1 MRRSRPIIILS
12 VVVLAIVG
20 LVWWGLHT
28 VRLRVMD
35 AYSVIQL
42 ESVRGALL
50 QYQEQFGG
58 MPGAVMDGGA
68 WHEVMARGWLLNP
81 EMLRPPRA
89 NGQCVVCVGYVEGL
103 SATILQERGIDP
115 ATQLWLYEL
124 PECVNGA
131 TLAVVTFDGRARLE
145 SRAEVVAWIERVQNA
160 AK

>member
-1 MRRSRPIIILS
+1 MRLSRRIIILA
-12 VVVLAIVG
+12 VVVPAIVG

-42 ESVRGALL
+42 ESVRAALL

-68 WHEVMARGWLLNP
+68 WHEVMAREWLLNP

-124 PECVNGA
+124 PECVDGA

-145 SRAEVVAWIERVQNA
+145 PRAEVVAWIERVQNA